1 MLIRRLSIGTRFF
14 LLLFAVLALNAA
26 GYLLIL
32 QNVYTEEL
40 RSQAK
45 TVVANVEAFGA
56 WVAKGGRV
64 WVKAEKS
71 ESYLSQEDY
80 SQAVNNETKTVHFF
94 SKNPALA
101 QREFSEAVLQ
111 STSPAK
117 FRMTSHNVMNPINL
131 PDAFELRA
139 LSAIQET
146 ALPEYIEFI
155 GGAYRYAK
163 PVYHQAS
170 CINCHGDPAKAPADV
185 ILRYGKEKGFGF
197 KEGDLA
203 GVISVTI
210 PTEKI
215 WTGILKFVGFA
226 EIALI
231 VSSMAIFMLMV
242 RLWVVLPIRKL
253 TQAAQDISLGKD
265 VSMDSAA
272 LSEGTRNEIHQLT
285 QALNRLRSS
294 MQISI
299 KKMREA
305 RELVAKQKNGGPP
318 LS

>member
-1 MLIRRLSIGTRFF
+1 MFINRLSIGSRFF
-14 LLLFAVLALNAA
+14 LLLFAVLGLNAV

-40 RSQAK
+40 RAQAK

-56 WVAKGGRV
+56 WVAKSGRV
-64 WVKAEKS
+64 WVKADKS
-71 ESYLSQEDY
+71 ESYLSHEEY
-80 SQAVNNETKTVHFF
+80 SLNVKNEIKPVHFF

-101 QREFSEAVLQ
+101 QREFSEAVMQ
-111 STSPAK
+111 SASPAK

-146 ALPEYIEFI
+146 ALPEYIEFV
-155 GGAYRYAK
+155 GGTYRYAK

-185 ILRYGKEKGFGF
+185 IARYGDQKGFGF

-203 GVISVTI
+203 GLISVAI
-210 PTEKI
+210 PTEHL
-215 WTGILKFVGFA
+215 WSGILKFVGFA

-231 VSSMAIFMLMV
+231 FSSMAIFMLMV
-242 RLWVVLPIRKL
+242 RLWIVLPIRKL

-265 VSMDSAA
+265 VSMNAAA
-272 LSEGTRNEIHQLT
+272 LTDGTRNEIHQLT

-305 RELVAKQKNGGPP
+305 RELVAKQKMNK
-318 LS
+318 SEE